1 MKKVLILLSFLLCFG
16 IIFGQSRPVDIVS
29 VLPKGYVKNGSV
41 DYTALL
47 QQFINENSNVI
58 FPDFPIL
65 INDTG
70 LKLKSNS
77 SYRFGKNSKLLMKP
91 SSKSGYNMLDCNG
104 KENITIINPV
114 LVGDRKLHQ
123 GNTGEWGF
131 GISIRGAKNISVDGA
146 KIYDC
151 FGDGIYI
158 GRLNQLISDNITISN
173 AFVSNSRR
181 NGISITSGTNIKV
194 LSSTFQKSNGK
205 GPSSGIDIEP
215 NNAQDELKN
224 IELTNI
230 KTIDNENW
238 GLLINLVNL
247 RKDNSLDKKISI
259 SIDNLIDSGSK
270 YGMSFWLNRKN
281 NYSKNITG
289 SIIVNNLKL
298 MNSSAD
304 PIKFY
309 DTYDNDITLIFNGIR
324 VDSKNYEKLKN
335 TIRSYQKESKI
346 KFNKIENN

>member
-1 MKKVLILLSFLLCFG
+1 MKKILIFFLLLCYSN
-16 IIFGQSRPVDIVS
+16 IIFSQSLPVEMVS
-29 VLPKGYVKNGSV
+29 VLPRGFVKNGSV
-41 DYTALL
+41 DYTQLI
-47 QQFINENSNVI
+47 QKFINENNNVI

-65 INDTG
+65 INDSG

-77 SYRFGKNSKLLMKP
+77 TYRFGKNSKLIMKP
-91 SSKSGYNMLDCNG
+91 SDKTGYNMLDCNG
-104 KENITIINPV
+104 KENITITNPV
-114 LVGDRKLHQ
+114 LVGDRNLHK

-131 GISIRGAKNISVDGA
+131 GISIRGARNVTVNGA

-158 GRLNQLISDNITISN
+158 GRLNQSISDNITISN

-194 LSSTFQKSNGK
+194 ISSTFQKSNGK

-224 IELTNI
+224 IELRNI
-230 KTIDNENW
+230 QTINNENW

-247 RKDNSLDKKISI
+247 RKDNSVDKRISI

-281 NYSKNITG
+281 NYSKNIKGNIT
-289 SIIVNNLKL
+289 INNLKL
-298 MNSSAD
+298 MNSIAD

-309 DTYDNDITLIFNGIR
+309 DTYDNDINLTFNGIR
-324 VDSKNYEKLKN
+324 VDSENYQKLKN
-335 TIRSYQKESKI
+335 SIRSYQKESKI
-346 KFNKIENN
+346 KFNKIESN